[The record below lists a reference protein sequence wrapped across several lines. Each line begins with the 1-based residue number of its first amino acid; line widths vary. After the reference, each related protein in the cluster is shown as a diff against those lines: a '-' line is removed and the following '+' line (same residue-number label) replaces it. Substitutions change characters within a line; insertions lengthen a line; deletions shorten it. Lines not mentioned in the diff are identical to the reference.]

1 MMTMLHSAPTVE
13 TLRLLGAAEMARL
26 LGIDTHALH
35 MRIARSHDSV
45 PPPDRKLDGC
55 SIWFATT
62 DLAAQL
68 GVPVGKLAAESVGP

>member
-1 MMTMLHSAPTVE
+1 MLHPAHAIQ
-13 TLRLLGAAEMARL
+13 TLRVLGAAEMSRV

-35 MRIARSHDSV
+35 MRIARNHDSI

-62 DLAAQL
+62 DLADAL
-68 GVPVGKLAAESVGP
+68 GVPIGKLAAESVGP